1 MPDILADYREWR
13 QQQEARVST
22 HSDGC
27 HMWHK
32 DCMIHRLAAALA
44 VEMAKRTPSEPSTP
58 GEGTR
63 QSEGTSEP
71 VAWRAY
77 DTDGSEAVYSLY
89 EQARAAADEWNWSVE
104 PLYRKPTL
112 TDAEREAIKAG
123 IANCEDITYGGATDQ
138 EAAATLRGLLERTK

>member
-13 QQQEARVST
+13 EQQAARVST

-63 QSEGTSEP
+63 QAGC
-71 VAWRAY
+71 
-77 DTDGSEAVYSLY
+77 
-89 EQARAAADEWNWSVE
+89 
-104 PLYRKPTL
+104 TL
-112 TDAEREAIKAG
+112 TDAEREAIAWAAG
-123 IANCEDITYGGATDQ
+123 LSETRPQGCRTI
-138 EAAATLRGLLERTK
+138 LRSLLERTRNGSPDGCETVR